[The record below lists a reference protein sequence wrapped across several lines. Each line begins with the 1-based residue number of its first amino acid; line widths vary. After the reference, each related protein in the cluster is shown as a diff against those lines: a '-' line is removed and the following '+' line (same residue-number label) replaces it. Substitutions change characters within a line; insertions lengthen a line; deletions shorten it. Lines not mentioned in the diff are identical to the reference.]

1 MTPDMAFEC
10 LLVSHDPA
18 VFCTVDRILR
28 DFSVSTSVCL
38 SSSKALTLLAEGGTD
53 LFVIDWEGDASSE
66 LLHKIW
72 NLRKQKPTV
81 VAVSTQDGPIPGIHV
96 VLRKPVTDESG
107 TKSLKVAYSRMLI
120 DHRRHARH
128 AVMTSV
134 EATDDNN
141 RLLPVMITDIGD
153 GGLGLCSKEKLE
165 VGHALSFRLLLRG
178 AKREINVQA
187 RVLWIRE
194 YGKVGCEFVRI
205 PPVDRNIL
213 QDWLTSK
220 IQIKKPLIPLG

>member
-1 MTPDMAFEC
+1 MAFEC
-10 LLVSHDPA
+10 LLVSPDPA

-28 DFSVSTSVCL
+28 DLSVSTSVCL
-38 SSSKALTLLAEGGTD
+38 SSSKALALLAEGGTD
-53 LFVIDWEGDASSE
+53 LFVIDWEGENSSE

-81 VAVSTQDGPIPGIHV
+81 VAVSTQDGPIPGVHV
-96 VLRKPVTDESG
+96 VLRKPVTAESG

-128 AVMTSV
+128 AIMTAV
-134 EATDDNN
+134 QATDNNN
-141 RLLPVMITDIGD
+141 RILPVMITDIGD

-165 VGHALSFRLLLRG
+165 VGHVLSFRVLLHG
-178 AKREINVQA
+178 AKREIYLQA

-194 YGKVGCEFVRI
+194 YGKAGCEFVRI
-205 PPVDRNIL
+205 PPVDRNIF

-220 IQIKKPLIPLG
+220 IHVKKPLVVL

>member
-38 SSSKALTLLAEGGTD
+38 SSSKALTLLGEGGTD
-53 LFVIDWEGDASSE
+53 LFVIDWEGEASSK
-66 LLHKIW
+66 LLHKLW
-72 NLRKQKPTV
+72 NLRKRKPTV
-81 VAVSTQDGPIPGIHV
+81 VAVSTQDGFMPGIHV
-96 VLRKPVTDESG
+96 VLRKPVTAESG

-134 EATDDNN
+134 QATGDND
-141 RLLPVMITDIGD
+141 RVLPVMITDIGE

-178 AKREINVQA
+178 TERGIYVQA
-187 RVLWIRE
+187 RVLWTRE
-194 YGKVGCEFVRI
+194 YGKAGCEFVRI

-220 IQIKKPLIPLG
+220 LHVKKPLVAL

>member
-53 LFVIDWEGDASSE
+53 LFVIDWEGDDSSD
-66 LLHKIW
+66 LLHQIW

-81 VAVSTQDGPIPGIHV
+81 VAVSAQDVPIPGIHV
-96 VLRKPVTDESG
+96 VLQKPVTADSG

-128 AVMTSV
+128 AIMTSV
-134 EATDDNN
+134 EATDENN

-153 GGLGLCSKEKLE
+153 GGVGLSSKEKLE
-165 VGHALSFRLLLRG
+165 VGSALSFRLLLRG
-178 AKREINVQA
+178 AKREINVQV
-187 RVLWIRE
+187 RVLWFRE
-194 YGKVGCEFVRI
+194 YGKAGCEFLRI

-220 IQIKKPLIPLG
+220 IQIKKPLIPL